1 MNNKNMK
8 INVEIKAVL
17 GSGEFLSS
25 EEVMAI
31 VKREISQSEDVYS
44 LLSISKKLVRESK
57 QEFEELIEKYLDKEE
72 NQKKEAE
79 ER

>member
-8 INVEIKAVL
+8 ISVEIKAVL